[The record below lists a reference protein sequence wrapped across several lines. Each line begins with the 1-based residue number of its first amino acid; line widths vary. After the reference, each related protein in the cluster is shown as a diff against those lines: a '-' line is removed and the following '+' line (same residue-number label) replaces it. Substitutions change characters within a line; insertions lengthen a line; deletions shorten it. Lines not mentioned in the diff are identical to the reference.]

1 MSLNTSFL
9 GKACMVVSSDDSLCR
24 LIATSLHQIGFADVL
39 QSEVLTESI
48 ELAAPGSY
56 DLIVCAGTGIDEPL
70 DMVRR
75 IRMETPEGAVV
86 GPMIC
91 VVGHMDVDNLV
102 MMRNSG
108 ANCVMTLPISTR
120 SMLKNVNRALNDKR
134 EFIATPTFRGPCRRS
149 PTPGRYEGPFRRSAD
164 QPGRHGVIAVSPPPG
179 TGSPEAPAA
188 AGHHGLPGV
197 APRRPQ
203 ASNVEGEAPR
213 SQTSII
219 LNGVSEIAERIERLK
234 EALHATDD
242 EQTRKIVRAEI
253 IEAAERLVNL
263 VALVDLSK
271 AQNQSQGNPLR
282 QKIETMK
289 ALFIDI
295 LRQMSVG
302 RLDAIIADM
311 EKYLH
316 SGEIALGCGDLLQER
331 LASVEEI
338 VAVLGGRKADE
349 NMKRKLDTAWDGIG
363 KLQKIEAEQ
372 FDLADLTRNQRGKQ
386 RISRIRP
393 PAEAV
398 EDVASQNGVADLLRS
413 REKKGGEKP

>member
-9 GKACMVVSSDDSLCR
+9 GKTCMVVASGDSLCS

-48 ELAAPGSY
+48 ELAASGRY
-56 DLIVCAGTGIDEPL
+56 DLIVCAGTDIDEPL
-70 DMVRR
+70 NMVRR

-91 VVGHMDVDNLV
+91 VISHMDVGNLA

-108 ANCVMTLPISTR
+108 ANCVMTHPINTR
-120 SMLKNVNRALNDKR
+120 SMLKNVNRALNDRR
-134 EFIATPTFRGPCRRS
+134 EFISSQTFRGPCRRN
-149 PTPGRYEGPFRRSAD
+149 PTPDRYDGPFRRSAD
-164 QPGRHGVIAVSPPPG
+164 TMTGAPQSSPLHPDPAQGQRKPVVTRRLGVDGPVPHRSPAVV
-179 TGSPEAPAA
+179 
-188 AGHHGLPGV
+188 AGEDL
-197 APRRPQ
+197 
-203 ASNVEGEAPR
+203 N

-219 LNGVSEIAERIERLK
+219 FNGISEIADRIEHLK
-234 EALHATDD
+234 GALHASDD
-242 EQTRKIVRAEI
+242 ERTRRIVRAEI
-253 IEAAERLVNL
+253 MEAAERLVNL
-263 VALVDLSK
+263 VALVDLGKS
-271 AQNQSQGNPLR
+271 QNQSQGNPLR
-282 QKIETMK
+282 QKIESMK

-295 LRQMSVG
+295 LWQMSVG

-316 SGEIALGCGDLLQER
+316 GGEIALGCGDLLQER

-349 NMKRKLDTAWDGIG
+349 SMKRKLDSAWDGVG
-363 KLQKIEAEQ
+363 KLQNIEVEH
-372 FDLADLTRNQRGKQ
+372 FGLADLTRSKRGKH

-413 REKKGGEKP
+413 REKKEGEKP